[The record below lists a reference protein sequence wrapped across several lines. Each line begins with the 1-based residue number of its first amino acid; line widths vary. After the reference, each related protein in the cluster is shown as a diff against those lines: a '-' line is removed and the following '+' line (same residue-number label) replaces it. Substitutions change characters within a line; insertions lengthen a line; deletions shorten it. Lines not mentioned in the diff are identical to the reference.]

1 MLKKFFA
8 IIEETYR
15 EARARKTIIG
25 FFIFS
30 TLIILITLAI
40 FQNASVKDA
49 MTKYKEFST
58 NGAKPGASP
67 NLATDMIMVKALDI
81 FWTVVS
87 AILYIMTVC
96 VGIFATT
103 GFITSQMEKGTID
116 LLLSKPVPR
125 WLYIIGRYVGSL
137 SIIFLEVLW
146 FILGMWVVV
155 SISLGSWDTGF
166 LWSIFFIMLGFAGI
180 YSVVVLISVLSRS
193 SALSIVIGIG
203 LFFISWIIAAARGIE
218 KVVST
223 GSKST
228 LNYVAD
234 VLYYIFPQTADMS
247 GNMKNA
253 IVGSPIEWLPV
264 LLIVA
269 LTAAYISVSVY
280 AFNKK
285 EF

>member
-15 EARARKTIIG
+15 EAIARKTIVG

-30 TLIILITLAI
+30 TLIILIAFFV
-40 FQNASVKDA
+40 FQSSTVKDA
-49 MTKYKEFST
+49 MTKMKET
-58 NGAKPGASP
+58 NMSGGKP
-67 NLATDMIMVKALDI
+67 NMATDMIMVSVLDI
-81 FWTVVS
+81 FWTIVS
-87 AILYIMTVC
+87 AILYFMTVC

-125 WLYIIGRYVGSL
+125 WLYIIGRYIGSL
-137 SIIFLEVLW
+137 TIILLEVTW
-146 FILGMWVVV
+146 FVVGMWVVV
-155 SISLGSWDTGF
+155 SLSTGAWHVAF
-166 LWSIFFIMLGFAGI
+166 LSSIFFIMLGFAGI
-180 YSVVVLISVLSRS
+180 YSIVVLISVLSRS

-203 LFFISWIIAAARGIE
+203 LYFISGLISLGRGIE

-223 GSKST
+223 DSKST
-228 LNYVAD
+228 LSYIAD
-234 VLYYIFPQTADMS
+234 VLYYVFPQTSDMS

-253 IVGSPIEWLPV
+253 ILGNPVEWMPV
-264 LLIVA
+264 VLIVA
-269 LTAAYISVSVY
+269 LTAVYVSVSVY

-285 EF
+285 QF